1 MKRKIELLAPA
12 GSNDALHAAVEN
24 GADAVYL
31 GGKLFNARA
40 QADNFDGDALRR
52 ALEYAH
58 AKGVSIYLTLN
69 TLVSD
74 DEIEKALTFA
84 AEARNSG
91 IDGIIVQDLGL
102 ADALRRTMPDVPLH
116 ASTQMTIYDI
126 DGVRALEKMG
136 FSRVVLAR
144 ELSLDEASEIA
155 GNTPLDIEVFVH
167 GALCICYSGQCLM
180 SSMIGGR
187 SGNRGACAQPCR
199 LPYTLVGGS
208 CLNSGSRISD
218 RKNSNEKDR
227 RYLLS
232 PKDICY
238 LEYMPAIVRS
248 GIHSL
253 KIEGRMKSPE
263 YVATVVRIYR
273 KYLDMAIEACDAGNT
288 EIEKLDIDP
297 SDMHDLL
304 QIFNRGGFS
313 HGYLNGKTGSDMM
326 SYLKPNNSGI
336 YMGKVREYDPKT
348 RTVSVR
354 LENDI
359 SVGDGIEIWAGG
371 FDSPGG
377 TVTSISKAD
386 TYGGKY
392 GANRRLKYKG
402 QFDLRTAEKGDIVS
416 IGQFKGNIRPGMGIY
431 KTTDI
436 ALLKRAS
443 ESFAGDKRKK
453 VNINGRFI
461 LKADNPMMLSVEDED
476 GNSASA
482 EGAVLPERAVNR
494 PISAERAI
502 DQLNR
507 TGSTPFIF
515 SKLDVDIDD
524 GLSVPVSE
532 INEVRR
538 NALEQLLK
546 KRENRYCGVRSN
558 EGISERISEIAEL
571 VNTAGNERNKDRE
584 QSRGKISV
592 YVYRWS
598 EDIDYSGLGA
608 DRLYL
613 PFTARY
619 RNGFGKTA
627 AALRDAGTEVYAWI
641 PSITRGSCGRLLER
655 FIADKDYQHFDGA
668 LAANTGTLQRLS
680 GIEGLTLALDISMNL
695 YNSLSLK
702 KVFLMGAESAAISP
716 ELSMQQ
722 IAGLTGEDIP
732 VIEAAVYGRLP
743 LMTSEYC
750 PVGCIEGGFSS
761 SKQCSGSCIDNEY
774 RLKDRIGVEFPVLC
788 DRLDCRSTILN
799 SRVLFVPELINRLR
813 DSGVG
818 IFRLYMWDEKPD
830 TIRELADL
838 YRAELAGDTKKVLS
852 YRHTIDRIKSEGYT
866 NGYLKGK
873 AK

>member
-31 GGKLFNARA
+31 GGKLFNARV

-84 AEARNSG
+84 VEARNSG

-144 ELSLDEASEIA
+144 ELTLNEASEIA
-155 GNTPLDIEVFVH
+155 ESTALDIEVFVH
-167 GALCICYSGQCLM
+167 GALCVCYSGQCLM

-199 LPYTLVGGS
+199 LPYTLVGS
-208 CLNSGSRISD
+208 CSNSGNQSND
-218 RKNSNEKDR
+218 RKYGTDKDQK
-227 RYLLS
+227 YLLS

-273 KYLDMAIEACDAGNT
+273 KYLDMAIEACDTGKT

-297 SDMHDLL
+297 ADMHDLL

-313 HGYLNGKTGSDMM
+313 HGYLNGKTGSDIM

-348 RTVSVR
+348 RAVSVK

-377 TVTSISKAD
+377 TVTSISKND
-386 TYGGKY
+386 LYTGKGGTHH
-392 GANRRLKYKG
+392 GLKGRG
-402 QFDLRTAEKGDIVS
+402 QYDVRTAEKGNIVS

-431 KTTDI
+431 KTMDI
-436 ALLKRAS
+436 TLMKRAS

-461 LKADNPMMLSVEDED
+461 LKADSPVMLSVEDED
-476 GNSASA
+476 GNSVSV
-482 EGAVLPERAVNR
+482 EGTVLPERAINR

-502 DQLNR
+502 DQLSR

-524 GLSVPVSE
+524 GLSIPVSE

-546 KRENRYCGVRSN
+546 KRENRYYGVRSN
-558 EGISERISEIAEL
+558 VGISERISEVAGL
-571 VNTAGNERNKDRE
+571 VNIGSSERH
-584 QSRGKISV
+584 RGRRQGSDKISI

-598 EDIDYSGLGA
+598 EDIDYAELGA

-613 PFTARY
+613 PFTAQY
-619 RNGFGKTA
+619 KDGFGKTA
-627 AALRDAGTEVYAWI
+627 AALRSAGTEVYAWI

-655 FIADKDYQHFDGA
+655 FIAEKDYHHFDGV

-680 GIEGLTLALDISMNL
+680 GIEGLTPALDISMNL

-722 IAGLTGEDIP
+722 IAGLAGEDVP

-750 PVGCIEGGFSS
+750 PVGCTEGGFSL
-761 SKQCSGSCIDNEY
+761 SKRCSGSCIRDEY

-799 SRVLFVPELINRLR
+799 SRVLFVPELLNRLR

-830 TIRELADL
+830 AIREIVDL
-838 YRAELAGDTKKVLS
+838 YKAELAGDTKKVLS